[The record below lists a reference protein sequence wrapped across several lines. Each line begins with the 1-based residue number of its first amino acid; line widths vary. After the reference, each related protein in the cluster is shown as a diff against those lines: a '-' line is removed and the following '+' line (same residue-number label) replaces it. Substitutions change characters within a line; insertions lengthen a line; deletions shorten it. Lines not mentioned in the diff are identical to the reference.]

1 MGKILTAQ
9 PFPFSHYDSE
19 AAGFVPCGIT
29 TGRYVQGTI
38 SEMMRL
44 YWRVR
49 SFSVSGSY
57 TNYQFNHPANPPQS
71 ASYSG
76 TADSNADTE
85 LNLVCGVGTTSNLSL
100 SGNITDANLE
110 LVFSG
115 ADFYFNSPPT
125 QPIVKLYGSIDFLS
139 NADDSSGVSTIVG
152 GSLSPFLIDGFQVY
166 EDGNPV
172 NYNAQS
178 SFGTPLITDFN
189 STIVASEYWSY
200 GGTYDTATGEPL

>member
-1 MGKILTAQ
+1 MAQILTAQ
-9 PFPFSHYDSE
+9 PFPFSHYDAE
-19 AAGFVPCGIT
+19 AGGVVPCGIT

-57 TNYQFNHPANPPQS
+57 SNYAFNDPANPPQF

-76 TADSNADTE
+76 IVQSDATTE
-85 LNLVCGVGTTSNLSL
+85 LNLVCGARTTTNLSL
-100 SGNITDANLE
+100 SGSITDANLDII
-110 LVFSG
+110 FSG
-115 ADFYFNSPPT
+115 ADFYFNSPST
-125 QPIVKLYGSIDFLS
+125 QPIVKLYGSIDFVS
-139 NADDSSGVSTIVG
+139 NQDDSSGVSTIVG

-172 NYNAQS
+172 NYNAQTF
-178 SFGTPLITDFN
+178 FGTPLIIGF
-189 STIVASEYWSY
+189 SASIVASTFWPYE
-200 GGTYDTATGEPL
+200 A

>member
-1 MGKILTAQ
+1 MAQILTSQ
-9 PFPFSHYDSE
+9 PFPFSHYDAE
-19 AAGFVPCGIT
+19 AGGVVPCGIT

-44 YWRVR
+44 YWKVR

-57 TNYQFNHPANPPQS
+57 TNYAFNDPANPPQF

-76 TADSNADTE
+76 IVQSDATTE
-85 LNLVCGVGTTSNLSL
+85 LNLVCGARTTTNLSP
-100 SGNITDANLE
+100 SGSITDISLE
-110 LVFSG
+110 IIFSG

-125 QPIVKLYGSIDFLS
+125 QPIVKLYGSFDFVS
-139 NADDSSGVSTIVG
+139 NQDDSSGVGTIVG

-172 NYNAQS
+172 NYNAQ
-178 SFGTPLITDFN
+178 TLIIDF
-189 STIVASEYWSY
+189 SASIVASTFWPYE
-200 GGTYDTATGEPL
+200 A

>member
-1 MGKILTAQ
+1 MAQILTTQ
-9 PFPFSHYDSE
+9 PFPFSHYDAE
-19 AAGFVPCGIT
+19 AGGVVPCGIT

-57 TNYQFNHPANPPQS
+57 TNYQFDDPANPPQS

-76 TADSNADTE
+76 TADSNAATE

-178 SFGTPLITDFN
+178 FFGTPLIIGF
-189 STIVASEYWSY
+189 SASIVASTFWPYE
-200 GGTYDTATGEPL
+200 A